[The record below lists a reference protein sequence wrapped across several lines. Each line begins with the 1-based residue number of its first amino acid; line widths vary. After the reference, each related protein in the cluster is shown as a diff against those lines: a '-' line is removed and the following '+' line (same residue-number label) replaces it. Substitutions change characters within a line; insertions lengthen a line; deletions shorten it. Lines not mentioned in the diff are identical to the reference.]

1 MPRCLAAVLLLC
13 FAPTASF
20 AEENRK
26 PVRLRGAVVD
36 ADTGRPLACRI
47 YLQAEG
53 GEWFFPNS
61 ESPQGSALPY
71 RKKRDDLPKSFEMHT
86 TLSAH
91 PFVIDLPAGRYT
103 VAVER
108 GKEYFPLT
116 QQIEIRDKPVD
127 ETFKLRRW
135 INLPE
140 RGWYSGDTHI
150 HRTLEEMPNLLLAED
165 LNVAF
170 PLTYWV
176 TEAFASPRTS
186 GRSAKAGIEPKVI
199 AVDATH
205 VYYPVNTEY
214 EIFTVN
220 QKAHMLGAVFVL
232 NHKTAFEDGVPPVGP
247 VARRARK
254 EGALLELDKHN
265 WPWSMAIIPLMQVD
279 LFELSNNHCWRTEFV
294 YGGWA
299 EREAEYMHVE
309 RDAKGWTEWGWI
321 DYGFQNYYALL
332 DCGFRLRP
340 TAGTASGVHPVPL
353 GFGRVYV
360 HLADGFS
367 YENWLSGL
375 NEGRS
380 FVTTG
385 PMLFAQVNGQDP
397 GHVFKQQ
404 EATQTYQ
411 VTGSA
416 ISALPLDRIEIIVN
430 GVAAHKLKPANR
442 RTTAG
447 AFESPLD
454 AKIAIDRS
462 SWIAVR
468 CFADRADKRVRFA
481 HTGPCHIE
489 VAGKPLRPRREEVEY
504 LIQRVEDQITRSADV
519 LPKAAVD
526 EYREALRAYQEIAK
540 RAR

>member
-1 MPRCLAAVLLLC
+1 
-13 FAPTASF
+13 
-20 AEENRK
+20 
-26 PVRLRGAVVD
+26 
-36 ADTGRPLACRI
+36 
-47 YLQAEG
+47 
-53 GEWFFPNS
+53 
-61 ESPQGSALPY
+61 
-71 RKKRDDLPKSFEMHT
+71 MHT

-103 VAVER
+103 VTIER

-116 QQIEIRDKPVD
+116 QQVKIGDEPVD
-127 ETFKLRRW
+127 EAFKLRRW

-140 RGWYSGDTHI
+140 RGWYSGDTHV
-150 HRTLEEMPNLLLAED
+150 HRALGELPNLLLAED

-176 TEAFASPRTS
+176 TEAFASPRA
-186 GRSAKAGIEPKVI
+186 GARSAKNGIEPKAV
-199 AVDATH
+199 AVDAIH

-232 NHKTAFEDGVPPVGP
+232 NHKTAFEDGVPPVTP
-247 VARRARK
+247 IARRVRN

-265 WPWSMAIIPLMQVD
+265 WPWSMAIVPLMQVD
-279 LFELSNNHCWRTEFV
+279 LFELSNNHCWRTEFA

-299 EREAEYMHVE
+299 EREAKYMQVE
-309 RDAKGWTEWGWI
+309 REAKGWTEWGWI

-367 YENWLSGL
+367 YEKWLRGL

-385 PMLFAQVNGQDP
+385 PMLFTQINGQDP
-397 GHVFKQQ
+397 GHVFKQR
-404 EATQTYQ
+404 EAIQT
-411 VTGSA
+411 VTG
-416 ISALPLDRIEIIVN
+416 
-430 GVAAHKLKPANR
+430 
-442 RTTAG
+442 
-447 AFESPLD
+447 
-454 AKIAIDRS
+454 
-462 SWIAVR
+462 
-468 CFADRADKRVRFA
+468 RFKTS
-481 HTGPCHIE
+481 H
-489 VAGKPLRPRREEVEY
+489 
-504 LIQRVEDQITRSADV
+504 
-519 LPKAAVD
+519 
-526 EYREALRAYQEIAK
+526 
-540 RAR
+540 